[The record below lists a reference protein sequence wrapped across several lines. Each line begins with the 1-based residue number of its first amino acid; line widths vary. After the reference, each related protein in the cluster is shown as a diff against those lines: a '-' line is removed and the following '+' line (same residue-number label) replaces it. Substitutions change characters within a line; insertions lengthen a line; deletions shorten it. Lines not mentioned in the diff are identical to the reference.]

1 MQSIG
6 SITTFG
12 MNKILLMF
20 SSTAATVYGVY
31 FKLQSFIFMPV
42 FGMNNGMI
50 PIIAYNYGAG
60 HEKTYYRHNP
70 HEYPDRDWDHDNRSD
85 HLPDHSRLPDES
97 AVQCFRTYAV
107 HRRTGT
113 ADYFAQ
119 FPLRWILYCSRICI
133 PGTGKWRLQL
143 ARICCQT
150 VIRHPSGRIYLCQAV
165 RITYGMVGYPDCR
178 DRFRNPV
185 CTAVKANLPNK
196 SKAFRELINT
206 R

>member
-60 HEKTYYRHNP
+60 HK
-70 HEYPDRDWDHDNRSD
+70 
-85 HLPDHSRLPDES
+85 
-97 AVQCFRTYAV
+97 
-107 HRRTGT
+107 
-113 ADYFAQ
+113 
-119 FPLRWILYCSRICI
+119 
-133 PGTGKWRLQL
+133 K
-143 ARICCQT
+143 
-150 VIRHPSGRIYLCQAV
+150 
-165 RITYGMVGYPDCR
+165 RITDTIRM
-178 DRFRNPV
+178 
-185 CTAVKANLPNK
+185 
-196 SKAFRELINT
+196 SILIAIEIG
-206 R
+206 RAHV